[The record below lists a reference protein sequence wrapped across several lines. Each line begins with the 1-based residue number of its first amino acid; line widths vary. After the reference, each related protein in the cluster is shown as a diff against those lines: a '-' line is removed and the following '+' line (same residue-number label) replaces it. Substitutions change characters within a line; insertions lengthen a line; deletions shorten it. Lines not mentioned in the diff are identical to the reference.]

1 MSSSF
6 LKPASGSA
14 GYLKAAFFGFGGSGK
29 TFTAAE
35 LAIETRAF
43 FELDGPIA
51 MFDTEHGSDYIARRV
66 RQATG
71 RDLMV
76 YKSKALDDLIG
87 MAEECQR
94 AGVSVF
100 IPDSLSAVWR
110 EVVDS
115 FMAEVNAALFAK
127 KKRPYEKP
135 EFHHW
140 KPIKDRWQRWTD
152 WYLNSPM
159 HVIACGRAGYE
170 YDFEQ
175 DDRGKKELVKTG
187 VKMRAEGEFG
197 YEPSL
202 LVWMERDQIAGPD
215 GMFEIVRTAH
225 VMKDRFDLID
235 GRSCSFGNG
244 RKQVSVFDFFRPH
257 IEQLRPEAHQPIDT
271 EARTRFGVDAGG
283 DDEWARERRQRD
295 IVCEEIKGEFQ
306 SAVPGQG
313 AADKQRRSD
322 LMLECF
328 GTRSWTQ
335 LEKQT
340 SSGALRVG
348 LQRLRVALGTAAPAI
363 QAVEEPMPAWA
374 EVEDAAAAST
384 SEGEE

>member
-1 MSSSF
+1 MSF

-14 GYLKAAFFGFGGSGK
+14 GYLKAAFFGFGKSGK
-29 TFTAAE
+29 TFTANE
-35 LAIETRAF
+35 LAIATREF
-43 FELDGPIA
+43 FKLDGPIA
-51 MFDTEHGSDYIARRV
+51 MFDTENGSDYIARRV

-71 RDLMV
+71 RDLMIH
-76 YKSKALDDLIG
+76 KSKSLDDMIG
-87 MAEECQR
+87 MAEECER

-100 IPDSLSAVWR
+100 IADSLSAVWR
-110 EVVDS
+110 EVVNS
-115 FMAEVNAALFAK
+115 FMAEINAALIAK
-127 KKRPYEKP
+127 NKRPYDKP

-152 WYLNSPM
+152 WYLNAPM

-202 LVWMERDQIAGPD
+202 LVWMEREQLAGQD
-215 GMFEIVRTAH
+215 GVFEIVRTAH
-225 VMKDRFDLID
+225 VMGDRFDLID
-235 GRSCSFGNG
+235 GRKCSFGTG
-244 RKQVSVFDFFRPH
+244 RKQVSVFDFFKPH
-257 IEQLRPEAHQPIDT
+257 IEQLRPDAHQPVNT
-271 EARTRFGVDAGG
+271 EARTHFGVDAGG

-295 IVCEEIKGEFQ
+295 ILCEEIKGEFQ
-306 SAVPGQG
+306 SVIPGQG
-313 AADKQRRSD
+313 ATDKQRRGD

-340 SSGALRVG
+340 SSGALRAG
-348 LQRLRVALGTAAPAI
+348 LLRLRVELGTAPPAI
-363 QAVEEPMPAWA
+363 QAVADPMPSWA
-374 EVEDAAAAST
+374 DAAEAPA
-384 SEGEE
+384 EEREP

>member
-1 MSSSF
+1 MSF

-14 GYLKAAFFGFGGSGK
+14 GYLKAAFFGFGKSGK
-29 TFTAAE
+29 TFTATE
-35 LAIETRAF
+35 LAIATRDF
-43 FELDGPIA
+43 FKLEGPIA
-51 MFDTEHGSDYIARRV
+51 MFDTENGSDYIARRV

-87 MAEECQR
+87 MAEECER
-94 AGVSVF
+94 SGVSVF
-100 IPDSLSAVWR
+100 VADSLSAVWR
-110 EVVDS
+110 EAVDS
-115 FMAEVNAALFAK
+115 FMAEVNGALIAK
-127 KKRPYEKP
+127 NKRPYEKP

-140 KPIKDRWQRWTD
+140 GPIKARWQRWTN
-152 WYLNSPM
+152 WYLNARM

-202 LVWMERDQIAGPD
+202 LVWMEREQLAGQD
-215 GMFEIVRTAH
+215 GVFEIVRTAH
-225 VMKDRFDLID
+225 VMGDRFDLID
-235 GRSCSFGNG
+235 GRKCSFGNG
-244 RKQVSVFDFFRPH
+244 NGRKQASVFDFFRPH

-271 EARTRFGVDAGG
+271 EARTHFGVDAGG

-306 SAVPGQG
+306 SVIPGQG

-322 LMLECF
+322 LMFECF

-340 SSGALRVG
+340 SSGALRAG
-348 LQRLRVALGTAAPAI
+348 LERLRVALGVAAPRV
-363 QAVEEPMPAWA
+363 QAVEEPMPHWA
-374 EVEDAAAAST
+374 DVDAPKSED
-384 SEGEE
+384 SE

>member
-1 MSSSF
+1 MSF
-6 LKPASGSA
+6 LKPASDA

-29 TFTAAE
+29 TFTATE
-35 LAIETRAF
+35 LAIATREF
-43 FELDGPIA
+43 FKLEGPIA
-51 MFDTEHGSDYIARRV
+51 MFDTENGSQYIARRV

-71 RDLMV
+71 LDLV
-76 YKSKALDDLIG
+76 VHKSKALDDLIG
-87 MAEECQR
+87 MAEECER

-115 FMAEVNAALFAK
+115 FMAEINAALIK
-127 KKRPYEKP
+127 KNKRPYEKP

-140 KPIKDRWQRWTD
+140 KPIKDRWQRWAN

-187 VKMRAEGEFG
+187 VKMKAEGEFG

-215 GMFEIVRTAH
+215 GVFEIVRTAH

-235 GRSCSFGNG
+235 GRSCSFGSG

-271 EARTRFGVDAGG
+271 EARTHFGVDAGG
-283 DDEWARERRQRD
+283 DDDWARERRQRD

-306 SAVPGQG
+306 SAVPGQA

-340 SSGALRVG
+340 SSGALQAG
-348 LQRLRVALGTAAPAI
+348 LLRLRVALGTAAPAI
-363 QAVEEPMPAWA
+363 QAVAEPMPSWA
-374 EVEDAAAAST
+374 DEPK
-384 SEGEE
+384 SEAEE